1 MIQVRN
7 KSEGE
12 GQLEVKAKGVE
23 RERERERER
32 KRERERGKGTNT
44 GMVKDSHKRSI
55 FVAFLAKEIKTLLL
69 SMRDNS
75 GGGGRNIAV
84 CGCTYIYMYA
94 CKPYIHA
101 CTVKN
106 FLILEMYN

>member
-12 GQLEVKAKGVE
+12 GQLELKAKGVE
-23 RERERERER
+23 RGGGGG
-32 KRERERGKGTNT
+32 RGKGTDT

-55 FVAFLAKEIKTLLL
+55 FVAFLAKETKTLLL
-69 SMRDNS
+69 STQDNS
-75 GGGGRNIAV
+75 GWGGRNIAV
-84 CGCTYIYMYA
+84 CGCNCILYIYMYA

-106 FLILEMYN
+106 FLILEEYN